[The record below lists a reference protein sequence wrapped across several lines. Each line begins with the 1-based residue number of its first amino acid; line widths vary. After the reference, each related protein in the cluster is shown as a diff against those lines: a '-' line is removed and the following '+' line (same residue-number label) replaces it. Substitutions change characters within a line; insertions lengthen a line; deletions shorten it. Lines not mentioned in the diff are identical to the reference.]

1 MKKKVPV
8 KDALKASLFII
19 FCIWVITLIPFN
31 SDLLNPIEK
40 TFSDFKLTDIYYSH
54 IKENPEVSDDIV
66 LVNIGYL
73 PREGIAEMV
82 NIINEYQPK
91 VIGID
96 AFFRLAKNPE
106 GDQALRHAFRTT
118 SNLVLVSELYENPT
132 QPKIDS
138 IGYSHSM
145 FMEYAIPGFADM
157 ISEGK
162 DIFKTARD
170 CVPKEYYDGD
180 TVLSFP
186 VQLAK
191 FIAPDAANSF
201 IARDN
206 EVEEINYQGN
216 IITHIEGVSPNS
228 KNVFYALD
236 VAQVFNRDFA
246 PEVIKNKIVIMGF
259 MGANFTD
266 RSWEDKFFTPLN
278 INYLGKTNPDM
289 FGVVA
294 HANIVA
300 MILKEDY
307 INSVPDTLVYLLS
320 VLFIVINT
328 WFFTWMF
335 LNLGEWWDGI
345 SMMVALVEVLLI
357 SSLTIF
363 IFHLFNL
370 KFDITFMILALF
382 VTGNLVEVY
391 FGLLTKTVT
400 RIKVKTKKKPHK
412 THNQQESLEKPQNYE
427 VN

>member
-1 MKKKVPV
+1 MKKKVHV
-8 KDALKASLFII
+8 KDALKASMFII

-54 IKENPEVSDDIV
+54 IKESPVASDDIV

-73 PREGIAEMV
+73 PREGIAEMI
-82 NIINEYQPK
+82 NIINEYKPK
-91 VIGID
+91 VVGID
-96 AFFRLAKNPE
+96 AFFRQPKNPE
-106 GDQALRHAFRTT
+106 GDQALMHAFRNTQ
-118 SNLVLVSELYENPT
+118 NLVLVSELYENPSLA
-132 QPKIDS
+132 KIDS
-138 IGYSHSM
+138 IGYSHPM
-145 FMEYAIPGFADM
+145 FMEFASPGFADM

-170 CVPKEYYDGD
+170 CVPKEYFNSD
-180 TVLSFP
+180 TILSFP
-186 VQLAK
+186 VQLAYYLN
-191 FIAPDAANSF
+191 PNAAKNF
-201 IARDN
+201 IARNN

-216 IITHIEGVSPNS
+216 IITHIDGVSPNS

-246 PEVIKNKIVIMGF
+246 PEVIKDKIVIMGF
-259 MGANFTD
+259 MGANFND

-278 INYLGKTNPDM
+278 MNYLGKTNPDM

-307 INSVPDTLVYLLS
+307 INSVPEILVFLFS
-320 VLFIVINT
+320 ALFIILNT

-335 LNLGEWWDGI
+335 MNLGEWWDGI
-345 SMMVALVEVLLI
+345 SMMVAMVEVLLI

-400 RIKVKTKKKPHK
+400 RIKVKTKKKPK
-412 THNQQESLEKPQNYE
+412 KSHNHQEPLQKPQNYE